1 MVRLFGVILISAGL
15 AGAAWA
21 QPSMAD
27 RTRGTDA
34 RTTVGAP
41 ASVQCGEAAGLGL
54 SDDQSLATC
63 DRALTLERLDRRS
76 RIATLVN
83 RGTIHLRRREG
94 AEALADLDAV
104 IALQPDHAEAHLNR
118 GAALVMMRRP
128 GPAVAAITEALSL
141 GVREPHKAYLNRGA
155 AREELG
161 DLRGALEDYRTALE
175 IQPDWGPAGQELARF
190 ARGRRDT
197 IAETLAADAAADAV
211 GRTP

>member
-1 MVRLFGVILISAGL
+1 MS
-15 AGAAWA
+15 
-21 QPSMAD
+21 D
-27 RTRGTDA
+27 RTRGSDA

-41 ASVQCGEAAGLGL
+41 ASVQCAEAAGLGL

-63 DRALTLERLDRRS
+63 DRALNLERLDRRS

-83 RGTIHLRRREG
+83 RGTVHLRRRNGE
-94 AEALADLDAV
+94 AALADLEAV

-128 GPAVAAITEALSL
+128 GPAVAAMTEALSL